1 MKRFF
6 LLPITILLLLA
17 TPAVADFATGVNV
30 YKNGDFETALNE
42 WRPLADQGF
51 ADAQWAMASMYQ
63 YGDGVTQDFNT
74 AFRWY
79 RLAAEQGNAIAQN
92 SLGEMYLQGQGVSQ
106 DRIRALMWFNVYASK
121 LPELEAATRE
131 SFEKN
136 MSLADISLAQDLA
149 LECVVRSYQGC

>member
-6 LLPITILLLLA
+6 VLPIIILSLLA
-17 TPAVADFATGVNV
+17 TPAAADFATGAAA
-30 YKNGDFETALNE
+30 YKNGDFETALKE
-42 WRPLADQGF
+42 WRPLADQGI
-51 ADAQWAMASMYQ
+51 AHAQWALASMYQ
-63 YGDGVTQDFNT
+63 YGDGVPQDFNT
-74 AFRWY
+74 AFKWY

-121 LPELEAATRE
+121 LPELEASSRE

-136 MSLADISLAQDLA
+136 MSLADLSLAQDLA
-149 LECVVRSYQGC
+149 RECVAKSYQGC

>member
-1 MKRFF
+1 MKRFLIF
-6 LLPITILLLLA
+6 PITIILLSA
-17 TPAVADFATGVNV
+17 TPVYADFAMGVNA
-30 YKNGDFETALNE
+30 YKNGDFETALKE

-51 ADAQWAMASMYQ
+51 ADAQWALASMYH
-63 YGDGVTQDFNT
+63 YGDGVSQDFNT

-121 LPELEAATRE
+121 LPELEAASRE

-136 MSLADISLAQDLA
+136 MSLADISLSQDLA
-149 LECVVRSYQGC
+149 RECVARSYQGC

>member
-6 LLPITILLLLA
+6 VLPITILLLLA
-17 TPAVADFATGVNV
+17 TPAVADFAMGVTA
-30 YKNGDFETALNE
+30 YKNGDFETALKE

-51 ADAQWAMASMYQ
+51 ADAQWALASMYQ

-92 SLGEMYLQGQGVSQ
+92 SLGEMYLQGQGVTQ

-149 LECVVRSYQGC
+149 RECVVRSYQGC

>member
-6 LLPITILLLLA
+6 VLPITILLLLA
-17 TPAVADFATGVNV
+17 TPVVADFAMGVTA
-30 YKNGDFETALNE
+30 YKNGDFETALKE

-63 YGDGVTQDFNT
+63 YGDGVSQDFNT

-79 RLAAEQGNAIAQN
+79 KLAAEQGNAIAQN
-92 SLGEMYLQGQGVSQ
+92 SLGEMYLQGQGVTQ

-121 LPELEAATRE
+121 LPELEAFNRE

-136 MSLADISLAQDLA
+136 MSVGDISLAQDLA
-149 LECVVRSYQGC
+149 RECVTRSYQGC

>member
-17 TPAVADFATGVNV
+17 TPAVADFAKGVTA
-30 YKNGDFETALNE
+30 YKNGDFETALKE

-51 ADAQWAMASMYQ
+51 ADAQWALASMYQ
-63 YGDGVTQDFNT
+63 YGDGVSQDFNT

-79 RLAAEQGNAIAQN
+79 KLAAEQGNAIAQN

-121 LPELEAATRE
+121 LPELEAANRK

-136 MSLADISLAQDLA
+136 MSLADISLSQDLA
-149 LECVVRSYQGC
+149 RECVARSYQGC